1 MGLYSSLINVG
12 GDLYASIIGG
22 FSLGIGLKEDT
33 DENCLYAE
41 AGINF
46 KYLEMVGINPY
57 EKCVVVYNRKE
68 IPLEILPI
76 NEEFK
81 EFRLSKNGEVVLPEL
96 FRNTFRKGEGISLN
110 FGPSRKL
117 SFKPRDL
124 EKLVRYVLG
133 ENNPVS

>member
-12 GDLYASIIGG
+12 GDLYASVIGG
-22 FSLGIGLKEDT
+22 FSVRIGLKEDL

-46 KYLEMVGINPY
+46 KYLEEVGINPH
-57 EKCVVVYNRKE
+57 EKCVAVYNRKE
-68 IPLEILPI
+68 IPFEISPI
-76 NEEFK
+76 DEEYK

-96 FRNTFRKGEGISLN
+96 FKYTFHKGEGISLN

-117 SFKPRDL
+117 SFRLEDL
-124 EKLVRYVLG
+124 EKLVRYMSG
-133 ENNPVS
+133 KNNLIP